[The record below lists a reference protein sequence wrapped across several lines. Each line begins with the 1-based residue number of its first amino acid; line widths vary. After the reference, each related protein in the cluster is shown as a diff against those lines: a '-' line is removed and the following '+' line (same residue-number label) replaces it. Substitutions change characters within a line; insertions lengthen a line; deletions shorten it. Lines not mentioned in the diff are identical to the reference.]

1 MTMRTPCVS
10 TMAEVRRRSS
20 RRSDEVQTRQRHPMT
35 GTPCEVPV
43 PRKVSFMQTK
53 IVKIWRLRTRAGKI
67 LRTDFRIRRKTGYE
81 KNGASRRG
89 GASAGKSRRSVSRRK
104 ADGASARE
112 KQAERRQG
120 KAGKQSAEKSRR
132 SVSGKSERSVS
143 QRKEAE
149 RRPKKSGQ
157 TVGTETGSGS
167 EKSRRMFPA
176 AFQHFRTAG
185 GTPGDQ

>member
-1 MTMRTPCVS
+1 
-10 TMAEVRRRSS
+10 
-20 RRSDEVQTRQRHPMT
+20 
-35 GTPCEVPV
+35 
-43 PRKVSFMQTK
+43 MQTK

-81 KNGASRRG
+81 RTERQG
-89 GASAGKSRRSVSRRK
+89 G
-104 ADGASARE
+104 
-112 KQAERRQG
+112 AERRQG

-132 SVSGKSERSVS
+132 TVSGKSERSVS

-149 RRPKKSGQ
+149 RRPKKSEQ
-157 TVGTETGSGS
+157 TVGMGTGGGS

>member
-1 MTMRTPCVS
+1 MKKTERQGE
-10 TMAEVRRRSS
+10 AERR
-20 RRSDEVQTRQRHPMT
+20 Q
-35 GTPCEVPV
+35 
-43 PRKVSFMQTK
+43 
-53 IVKIWRLRTRAGKI
+53 GK
-67 LRTDFRIRRKTGYE
+67 
-81 KNGASRRG
+81 AG
-89 GASAGKSRRSVSRRK
+89 GASAGEKWTERQPEKSRRSVGREKQANSRQRK